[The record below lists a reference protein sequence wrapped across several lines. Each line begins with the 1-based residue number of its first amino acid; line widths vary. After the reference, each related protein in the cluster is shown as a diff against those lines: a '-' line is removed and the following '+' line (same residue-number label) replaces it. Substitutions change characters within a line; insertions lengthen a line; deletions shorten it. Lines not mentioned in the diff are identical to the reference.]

1 MVDDWRATAAGFA
14 GAAVV
19 LGALLWFVGIGD
31 VLDALSRA
39 NPVVVG
45 LIAGTALA
53 WLLAWGLAL
62 RTVLG
67 GLGIELSVR
76 QSFMVF
82 SAATFA
88 NNVTPFGQAGGEPF
102 SALLVSKVADS
113 EYETGLA
120 AIASVDALNFVPS
133 IGLAAVGLGY
143 YATTATLGDRLTV
156 AAASIGGLA
165 VAVAVGAGLGW
176 RYRYHL
182 EAAVVR
188 AFTPLVQWVGRAVPN
203 RDAPAGDAVEKRV
216 EGFFHTIERIGGDRR
231 RLLVALGLSTAG
243 WVALAACLWLALL
256 AVGVQVPLAAPMIAI
271 PAAAVMS
278 VTPLPGALGA
288 IEAVQIGL
296 LLPMTGISKG
306 TIAAAVFVH
315 RGATYWLP
323 VLIGGGAASA
333 LGVSRR

>member
-1 MVDDWRATAAGFA
+1 MVEDWRATAAGFA

-19 LGALLWFVGIGD
+19 LGVLLWFVGVGEI
-31 VLDALSRA
+31 LTALEAA
-39 NPVVVG
+39 NPPLLALV
-45 LIAGTALA
+45 AGMALA

-62 RTVLG
+62 RTVLAV
-67 GLGIELSVR
+67 LGIELSVR
-76 QSFMVF
+76 ESFMVF

-102 SALLVSKVADS
+102 SALLISRVADS

-176 RYRYHL
+176 RYRYRL
-182 EAAVVR
+182 EAGVVR
-188 AFTPLVQWVGRAVPN
+188 VFTPFVEWVGRAIPG
-203 RDAPAGDAVEKRV
+203 RDAPDGEDVAGRI
-216 EGFFHTIERIGGDRR
+216 EGFFSTIERIGGDRR
-231 RLLVALGLSTAG
+231 SLVLALGLSTAG
-243 WVALAACLWLALL
+243 WVALAACLWLALF
-256 AVGVQVPLAAPMIAI
+256 AIGVQVPVAAPMIAI

-288 IEAVQIGL
+288 IEAVQVGL
-296 LLPMTGISKG
+296 LLPMTGLSKG
-306 TIAAAVFVH
+306 TIGAAVLIH

-323 VLIGGGAASA
+323 VLIGGGSASA